1 MKTASCQ
8 PERVS
13 SRRLYFCSFA
23 RGLIRVSGVELP
35 GMSKLFKRKGFRLA
49 SVAYFLSLG
58 TLAVALLAWF
68 STSSTF
74 SWFASNKTVDASG
87 MAIKVKADEDVD
99 IEMHVY
105 KYVTQADGSST
116 VEKDPT
122 DSNGNIDASLSR
134 YDQVFQ
140 EDNNKAPVLLR
151 LTLTGGVYSNGDSL
165 PLKIYRNTGTY
176 ASGTYTGTY
185 NNTLATYNSDG
196 TLAYSPDAADATYGL
211 PSFISS
217 VISVKAF
224 VINDTTT
231 LAWDDN
237 ALGTSF
243 ENARTT
249 FSEIS
254 TCKQFVTQLKGV
266 DSKTATRKATSLDFS
281 SDLTYYATDGTCY
294 VYIWIDY
301 DTTSFYT
308 GDDGNG
314 LINAYIGQMK
324 MDGTGV
330 NISYPLLSDISTVE
344 VKKQS

>member
-1 MKTASCQ
+1 
-8 PERVS
+8 
-13 SRRLYFCSFA
+13 
-23 RGLIRVSGVELP
+23 
-35 GMSKLFKRKGFRLA
+35 MSKLFKRKGFRLA

-74 SWFASNKTVDASG
+74 SWFASNKTVDATG
-87 MAIKVKADEDVD
+87 MAIKVKTDEDVD

-105 KYVTQADGSST
+105 KYVTQTDGSSV
-116 VEKDPT
+116 VEKDPK
-122 DSNGNIDASLSR
+122 DSSGSIDASLSR
-134 YDQVFQ
+134 YDRVFQ
-140 EDNNKAPVLLR
+140 EDNSKAPVLLR
-151 LTLTGGVYSNGDSL
+151 LTLTGGVYSNGESL

-176 ASGTYTGTY
+176 TSGTYSEDYDKTLVTY
-185 NNTLATYNSDG
+185 DSDG
-196 TLAYSPDAADATYGL
+196 TLQYNSGAKKATYGL
-211 PSFISS
+211 SSFISS

-224 VINDTTT
+224 VPNDTAT
-231 LAWDDN
+231 LAWDDDD
-237 ALGTSF
+237 LGASF

-249 FSEIS
+249 FDGVTTS
-254 TCKQFVTQLKGV
+254 KQFVTQLKTV
-266 DSKTATRKATSLDFS
+266 DSATTTRKATSLDFS

-308 GDDGNG
+308 SDDGNG
-314 LINAYIGQMK
+314 LINAYIAQM
-324 MDGTGV
+324 GSTGI

>member
-165 PLKIYRNTGTY
+165 PLKIYRKTGTY
-176 ASGTYTGTY
+176 TSGTYSGDIDSTQV
-185 NNTLATYNSDG
+185 TYNSDG
-196 TLAYSPDAADATYGL
+196 TLTYSLDKSATYGL
-211 PSFISS
+211 SSFISS

-231 LAWDDN
+231 LAWDDS

-254 TCKQFVTQLKGV
+254 TSKQFVTQLKGV
-266 DSKTATRKATSLDFS
+266 GDVKKTKKAENLDFS

-308 GDDGNG
+308 GDAGDG
-314 LINAYIGQMK
+314 LINAYISQM
-324 MDGTGV
+324 GSTGV